1 MARRVLIVR
10 PVPMRLVALVLVALL
25 GTAGAAQAQARPT
38 TTRARVAQVQTA
50 VERAAAAVAKAEA
63 TRLQLVGERAKLQR
77 RYEAEL
83 AEIDK
88 LKRQKASWRRDRA
101 LRGKLAASLETARS
115 LDALSAK
122 VKRADADVVRAR
134 AAAVISVDQALI
146 TATGPS
152 RTDLERKRRAWAPP
166 PPPPRKIIIPDEAL
180 DPLADPEELEE
191 QAAELRDVEAELG
204 REIARLEHQ
213 ATRYDRM
220 AQLRRQ
226 HERAA
231 ELAVRDESDPRRIG
245 TTARGGAFEP
255 AGADDITGGAP
266 PNEGDGGAP
275 GLSDPQSDSRD
286 FATALSDVVDPSTVD
301 ALRRAE
307 RSTDPSA
314 RAAAARRARDA
325 VNQRLGTMKK
335 KRAAIES
342 RAREL
347 RAQ

>member
-1 MARRVLIVR
+1 
-10 PVPMRLVALVLVALL
+10 MRLAVLALAFVL
-25 GTAGAAQAQARPT
+25 GTTGAATAQARSTATAP
-38 TTRARVAQVQTA
+38 RARVAQVQTA
-50 VERAAAAVAKAEA
+50 VERAAAAVVKAEGA
-63 TRLQLVGERAKLQR
+63 RAQLVTERARLAR
-77 RYEAEL
+77 RYESEL

-101 LRGKLAASLETARS
+101 LRGKLAASFETAR
-115 LDALSAK
+115 ALETLAGK
-122 VKRADADVVRAR
+122 LKRADADVVRAR
-134 AAAVISVDQALI
+134 AAAVVSVDQALI
-146 TATGPS
+146 TASGPA
-152 RTDLERKRRAWAPP
+152 RADLERKRRAWAPA

-191 QAAELRDVEAELG
+191 RAAELRDVEAELG
-204 REIARLEHQ
+204 REIARLEQQ

-220 AQLRRQ
+220 AQLRKQ

-245 TTARGGAFEP
+245 TTARGGAFESND
-255 AGADDITGGAP
+255 AVADGAGAP
-266 PNEGDGGAP
+266 PNQEDSPGTGG
-275 GLSDPQSDSRD
+275 GLSGGDPSGDSRD
-286 FATALSDVVDPSTVD
+286 FATALTDVVDPSTVD

-325 VNQRLGTMKK
+325 VNQRLATMRK
-335 KRAAIES
+335 KRAAIEG

-347 RAQ
+347 RTQ

>member
-1 MARRVLIVR
+1 MR
-10 PVPMRLVALVLVALL
+10 PSALVFVVLL
-25 GTAGAAQAQARPT
+25 GTFGAASADVRTRTAAAPRMRTAQI
-38 TTRARVAQVQTA
+38 QTA

-63 TRLQLVGERAKLQR
+63 VRTQLVGERTKLVR
-77 RYEAEL
+77 RYEGEL

-101 LRGKLAASLETARS
+101 LRGKLAASSETAR
-115 LDALSAK
+115 ALAALADK
-122 VKRADADVVRAR
+122 LKRADADVVRAR
-134 AAAVISVDQALI
+134 ASAVFAVDQAMI
-146 TATGPS
+146 TATGPA

-180 DPLADPEELEE
+180 DPLADPEELDQ
-191 QAAELRDVEAELG
+191 QAAELRDAEGELG
-204 REIARLEHQ
+204 REIARLDAQ

-220 AQLRRQ
+220 AELRRQ
-226 HERAA
+226 HDRAA

-245 TTARGGAFEP
+245 TQARGGTLET
-255 AGADDITGGAP
+255 AGASNDGLGPAP
-266 PNEGDGGAP
+266 PNESDGF
-275 GLSDPQSDSRD
+275 SDPAPESRD

-307 RSTDPSA
+307 RSSDPNA
-314 RAAAARRARDA
+314 RAAAARRAREA
-325 VNQRLGTMKK
+325 VNQRLATMRK
-335 KRAAIES
+335 KRAAIET

>member
-1 MARRVLIVR
+1 
-10 PVPMRLVALVLVALL
+10 MRLLVLLLALVLGA
-25 GTAGAAQAQARPT
+25 AGAARAEVRRPGPAG
-38 TTRARVAQVQTA
+38 RPARVAQAPTPVD
-50 VERAAAAVAKAEA
+50 RAAAAVTKAEA
-63 TRLQLVGERAKLQR
+63 ARAQVVADRAKLQR

-101 LRGKLAASLETARS
+101 LRGKLASSLETART
-115 LDALSAK
+115 LTALSDK
-122 VKRADADVVRAR
+122 LRRADADVVRAR
-134 AAAVISVDQALI
+134 AAAVVVVDQALV
-146 TATGPS
+146 TARGPA
-152 RTDLERKRRAWAPP
+152 RAALERKRRAWAPP
-166 PPPPRKIIIPDEAL
+166 PPPPKKIIIPDEGL
-180 DPLADPEELEE
+180 DLLADPEELE
-191 QAAELRDVEAELG
+191 QRAGELRDVEAELL
-204 REIARLEHQ
+204 REVARLEQQ

-220 AQLRRQ
+220 AALRRQ

-245 TTARGGAFEP
+245 TTARGGAFE
-255 AGADDITGGAP
+255 AVTAADGAGAP
-266 PNEGDGGAP
+266 PSEDDGG
-275 GLSDPQSDSRD
+275 GLSDPSTDSRD

-314 RAAAARRARDA
+314 RAAVARRARDA
-325 VNQRLGTMKK
+325 VNQRLATMRK